1 VRLLLFIR
9 KLFLICCLKHLY
21 FYPVKKFIETL
32 KNIWSIEELRKR
44 IVFTI
49 LLILVYRVGCYITL
63 PGINPVILQQSAGD
77 GPSGLLGLFNAFAGG
92 AFSRASIFALG
103 VMPYI
108 SASIFMQLAGIV
120 VPQIAKLQKEESG
133 RRTVNQY
140 TRYLTVIVT
149 LFQASAYVA
158 YLKGPE
164 FANALVPDFNNFMFW
179 FTTVVVLTAG
189 TLFVMWIGE
198 RITEKGIGN
207 GTSMIIMVGILARF
221 PDAITQEFSAQLSA
235 GGGGLLRLLI
245 EIAAFIFVIVGL
257 ILLTQGVRKI
267 PLNYARRILGSTN
280 AAKEAMGGARDFI
293 PLKVNSAG
301 VMPIIFAQAIL
312 FIPGTIMGFT
322 KMSSDGAANS
332 FMASLTDNTSFWYNL
347 IYAVL
352 VIAFTYFYTA
362 LIFNPTE
369 MADNLKRNNSFIP
382 GIQPGEATANYI
394 ATIMDRITLPGAV
407 FLALA
412 GILPGIANLL
422 GVTKGFSDFFGG
434 TSMLIG
440 VGVILD
446 TLQQIESHLLM
457 RQYDGLMSGGGRI
470 IGRNAASTAA
480 QV

>member
-1 VRLLLFIR
+1 M
-9 KLFLICCLKHLY
+9 
-21 FYPVKKFIETL
+21 KKFIETL

-44 IVFTI
+44 I
-49 LLILVYRVGCYITL
+49 LLTLLMIFVYRVGCYITL
-63 PGINPVILQQSAGD
+63 PGINPNMLALEGSQD
-77 GPSGLLGLFNAFAGG
+77 GLLGILNMFAGG

-133 RRTVNQY
+133 RRKINQY
-140 TRYLTVIVT
+140 TRYLTVLVT
-149 LFQASAYVA
+149 AFQASAYVA
-158 YLKGPE
+158 YLQNQTGG
-164 FANALVPDFNNFMFW
+164 AIVQDFNPFLFW
-179 FTTVVVLTAG
+179 LSTVVVLTGG
-189 TLFVMWIGE
+189 TLFVMWLGE
-198 RITEKGIGN
+198 KITDKGIGN
-207 GTSMIIMVGILARF
+207 GTSLLIMVGIIARL
-221 PDAITQEFSAQLSA
+221 PHSIIQEFDSVTASSG
-235 GGGGLLRLLI
+235 GGGGLLLFLVELAI
-245 EIAAFIFVIVGL
+245 FIAVIVGL

-267 PLNYARRILGSTN
+267 PLNYARRIIGSTN
-280 AAKEAMGGARDFI
+280 AAKEVVGKRDFI

-301 VMPIIFAQAIL
+301 VMPIIFAQAIM
-312 FIPGTIMGFT
+312 FIPATIAGFAE
-322 KMSSDGAANS
+322 SESAAGFVRALSDHT
-332 FMASLTDNTSFWYNL
+332 SLYYNL

-382 GIQPGEATANYI
+382 GVKPGEPTANYI

-407 FLALA
+407 FLAVA
-412 GILPGIANLL
+412 GVLPGVAALL
-422 GVTKGFSDFFGG
+422 GVTSGFATFFGG

-457 RQYDGLMSGGGRI
+457 RQYDGLMKTGRI
-470 IGRNAASTAA
+470 SGRQ
-480 QV
+480 QVTPV

>member
-1 VRLLLFIR
+1 MK
-9 KLFLICCLKHLY
+9 KL
-21 FYPVKKFIETL
+21 IETL
-32 KNIWSIEELRKR
+32 KNIWSIEDLRKR
-44 IVFTI
+44 ILFT
-49 LLILVYRVGCYITL
+49 LTLILVYRVGCYITL
-63 PGINPVILQQSAGD
+63 PGINPIELDSNG
-77 GPSGLLGLFNAFAGG
+77 GPEGLLGLFNAFAGG

-120 VPQIAKLQKEESG
+120 IPQVAKLQKEESG

-149 LFQASAYVA
+149 VFQASAYVA
-158 YLKGPE
+158 YLRGQE
-164 FANALVPDFNNFMFW
+164 FAPALVPQFSPFLFW
-179 FTTVVVLTAG
+179 LSTVVVLTAG
-189 TLFVMWIGE
+189 TLFVMWLGE
-198 RITEKGIGN
+198 KITDKGIGN
-207 GTSMIIMVGILARF
+207 GISIIIMVGILARL
-221 PDAITQEFSAQLSA
+221 PESIAQEFTAKNSG
-235 GGGGLLRLLI
+235 GGGGLLIFLV
-245 EIAAFIFVIVGL
+245 EIAAFIAVIVGL

-267 PLNYARRILGSTN
+267 PLNYARRIIGSSN
-280 AAKEAMGGARDFI
+280 AAKEIAGGARDFI
-293 PLKVNSAG
+293 PLKVNSSG

-322 KMSSDGAANS
+322 KMSSDGAAGS
-332 FMASLTDNTSFWYNL
+332 FMQALSDHTSLWYNI
-347 IYAVL
+347 IYAIL

-382 GIQPGEATANYI
+382 GIKPGEPTANFI

-412 GILPGIANLL
+412 GILPGIASLL
-422 GVTKGFSDFFGG
+422 GVTSGFSTFFGG

-457 RQYDGLMSGGGRI
+457 RHYDGLMKGGRI
-470 IGRNAASTAA
+470 QGRTATTT
-480 QV
+480 V